1 MEEQPGQPEPL
12 DSESSVD
19 LLQRARGGDREALE
33 RLLRRYR
40 PLLRRWARGRLPGWA
55 RDVVDTDDLVQDT
68 LIQTVRRIE
77 VFEPHHDGALLAY
90 LRQALQNRIRDEIRR
105 KGRNPERATLDSQT
119 PDEAPSPLE
128 RTVGFQN
135 LERYEA
141 ALARVRAEDRE
152 LIVMRI
158 EMGMSYEEL
167 AAAVGKPSPNAA
179 RMSVLR
185 ALLRLGEEIERGG

>member
-1 MEEQPGQPEPL
+1 MDRTPL
-12 DSESSVD
+12 HAGDAESSVD
-19 LLQRARGGDREALE
+19 LLARARSGDRDALE
-33 RLLRRYR
+33 RLLERYR
-40 PLLRRWARGRLPGWA
+40 PVLRAWARGRLPGWA
-55 RDVVDTDDLVQDT
+55 RGIVDTDDLVQDT

-77 VFEPHHDGALLAY
+77 IFEPHHDGALIAY

-105 KGRNPERATLDSQT
+105 RGRAPEQADLDSQH
-119 PDEAPSPLE
+119 PDDAPSALE
-128 RTVGFQN
+128 RTVGMQN

-141 ALARVRAEDRE
+141 ALGRVRPEDRE
-152 LIVMRI
+152 LIVLRI

-167 AAAVGKPSPNAA
+167 AVAVGKPSANAA